1 MRTPTRRHRDFVG
14 SIETLEPRTLL
25 NATLTSAITPV
36 TVTKDA
42 APTTIDL
49 TAHFNDPVITGQAVL
64 MKTSQGDIPLDLFMT
79 QTPKTATNFLNYVKQ
94 GEYDGSVID
103 RAIAGYIVQ
112 GGSFYS
118 DQSKIPQIGL
128 PVASEQGPPNTIGTI
143 AAANTLNGGPG
154 SATSGWF
161 INVSNNSS
169 VLDGT
174 QNGGPFTV
182 FGTVIYNGM
191 KDVVNPIANLPKSQV
206 PPNFVPNTGD
216 PGPVL
221 PLQNYGGGAITPANY
236 VTINSVQEVPK
247 LQFSAT
253 SDNTAV
259 VVPTVS
265 DGVLTLNYQPGQTGV
280 ATITVT
286 ATDLGV
292 LNGAD
297 PAGHTVTSAF
307 KVDVGTVIGPGG
319 AKQIRYTDADGTRA
333 VISLTGPGTANV
345 QFNGTGITP
354 SPISRAGVMTVTG
367 SGLSIGSIS
376 LAGTTAASTL
386 SVSGAGGD
394 GLVQIG
400 TITSDGD
407 LRAISGARAAVS
419 GDITL
424 GGSVGRVQLAS
435 ATGGTITV
443 NGTGG
448 RLALVVA
455 SATDEAV
462 SSSEAIA
469 SVQSTTWA
477 ASAGNASAPFAA
489 PSIGRVTVRQELNA
503 AVTTASIGAVSAGS
517 ITASSWNVS
526 GAVTTLSA
534 GSITGLTLAA
544 GNVGRI
550 NDRGAATNLTV
561 NSAGNVAAVTALSM
575 NGTKIEAGSPTLDAG
590 GIPTAFASSG
600 TITAVNVGRGGFS
613 NSIIGAPALGRLN
626 LGAITSTNGG
636 TPFGIAASSI
646 ASLLATVDGK
656 RLSLRNVSS
665 ADQVTAGLA
674 SAGITANDLV
684 IRIV

>member
-1 MRTPTRRHRDFVG
+1 MGKSIRRRDFVG
-14 SIETLEPRTLL
+14 PIEMLEPRTLL
-25 NATLTSAITPV
+25 NATLTSAIPPV

-49 TAHFNDPVITGQAVL
+49 NAHFNDPVIVGTAVV
-64 MKTSQGDIPLDLFMT
+64 MHTSQGDIPLTLFDS
-79 QTPKTATNFLNYVKQ
+79 QTPKTVANFLDNYVKP
-94 GEYDGSVID
+94 GEYDGTVIQ
-103 RAIAGYIVQ
+103 RAALPYYLQ
-112 GGSFYS
+112 GGQYLP
-118 DQSKIPQIGL
+118 DQSEITTHGK
-128 PVASEQGPPNTIGTI
+128 VTSEAGIPNTRGTI
-143 AAANTLNGGPG
+143 AMALVKGQGVD
-154 SATSGWF
+154 SASDAWF
-161 INVSNNSS
+161 INLGNNSF
-169 VLDGT
+169 LDDAS
-174 QNGGPFTV
+174 NGGPFTV
-182 FGTVIYNGM
+182 FGTVIYDGM
-191 KDVVNPIANLPKSQV
+191 TDTVTPIANLPKGIVQPTFIPLDND
-206 PPNFVPNTGD
+206 PPG
-216 PGPVL
+216 GVL
-221 PLQNYGGGAITPANY
+221 PLQNYAGGAITPANY

-247 LQFSAT
+247 LQFDAT
-253 SDNTAV
+253 SDNTSL
-259 VVPTVS
+259 VVPTIS
-265 DGVLTLNYQPGQTGV
+265 NGVLSLNYQSGQTGV

-286 ATDLGV
+286 ATDLGYTTS
-292 LNGAD
+292 D

-319 AKQIRYTDADGTRA
+319 ARQIRYTDADGTRA
-333 VISLTGPGTANV
+333 VLSLTGPGTANV

-386 SVSGAGGD
+386 NISGAGGD
-394 GLVQIG
+394 GVVEIG
-400 TITSDGD
+400 TIASDGD

-419 GDITL
+419 GDVTIA
-424 GGSVGRVQLAS
+424 GSVGRVQLAS

-443 NGTGG
+443 NGAGG

-462 SSSEAIA
+462 NSSEAIA

-477 ASAGNASAPFAA
+477 ASTGNASAPFAA
-489 PSIGRVTVRQELNA
+489 PSIGRFTVRQELNA
-503 AVTTASIGAVSAGS
+503 AVTTASIGSVSAGS

-526 GAVTTLSA
+526 GSVATFTA
-534 GSITGLTLAA
+534 RSITGLTLAA

-561 NSAGNVAAVTALSM
+561 SSAGNITAVTALSM
-575 NGTKIEAGSPTLDAG
+575 NGTKIEAGSPTPDAG
-590 GIPTAFASSG
+590 GIPTAFSTSG
-600 TITAVNVGRGGFS
+600 TINTVNVGRGGFS

-646 ASLLATVDGK
+646 ASLLARVDGK

-665 ADQVTAGLA
+665 ADQVTAALA
-674 SAGITANDLV
+674 SAGITSNDLV